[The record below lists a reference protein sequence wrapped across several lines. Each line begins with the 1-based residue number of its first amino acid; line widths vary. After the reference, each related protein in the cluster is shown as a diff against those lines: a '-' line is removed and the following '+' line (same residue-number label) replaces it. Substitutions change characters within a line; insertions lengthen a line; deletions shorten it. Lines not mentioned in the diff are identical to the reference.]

1 MSRMTLEK
9 QAERMM
15 MIAKDLRH
23 ALDVGESTGK
33 VFRRN
38 SPGRRDFAEKLKQFP
53 EAHKVIFG
61 DGIYSETILVPRG
74 AYGNV
79 RRYNLDEKI
88 KTVKLVRQQMLGGLC
103 FSKACWNIGMHSTV
117 VSNWIATDTGIQNI
131 IEGDGTYTVV
141 PKDRHDIR
149 SMQGNSW
156 KWAASKLRE
165 GKCVQRIGQTIRRY
179 RFDGKQL
186 IEVRRDLKTRK
197 WDIEEVAIL
206 TTYDLKAMDW
216 VEANG

>member
-1 MSRMTLEK
+1 MEK

-15 MIAKDLRH
+15 NVAKDLRY
-23 ALDVGESTGK
+23 ALDNGESTAK

-61 DGIYSETILVPRG
+61 DGVYSEDILVPRG
-74 AYGNV
+74 SYGNA
-79 RRYNLDEKI
+79 RRYDLDEKI
-88 KTVKLVRQQMLGGLC
+88 KITKLVRQQMLGGLA
-103 FSKACWNIGMHSTV
+103 FSKACFNIGMHSTI

-149 SMQGNSW
+149 AMQGNSW
-156 KWAASKLRE
+156 KWATSILRA
-165 GKCVQRIGQTIRRY
+165 GKCVQRIGQTIRKY
-179 RFDGKQL
+179 KFDGKQL
-186 IEVRRDLKTRK
+186 IEVRRNLSTRK
-197 WDIEEVAIL
+197 WDIEDVAIL